1 MKIAT
6 IDWSDTTSAAV
17 VLENGLAPVRAL
29 PGRESAVDAL
39 DLIEAPL
46 TADELAALER
56 GDSVPRGAAV
66 FRSPLLRPPKN
77 VLCVGKNYREH
88 VAEGARA
95 EGRTDFSVPE
105 RPVWFTK
112 PASALVG
119 DAGEIIHDPEFTKA
133 LDYEGELALVIGRG
147 GRSIPTDAVFDH
159 IFGYTIFNDVTARD
173 VQQAHLQWF
182 RGKSADTYAPC
193 GPWIVTAD
201 EITDPES
208 LDLTT
213 RVNGEVRQ
221 HDNTRNLL
229 FGIATLVSN
238 ISQGL
243 TLQPGDIIATGT
255 PSGVAWGMDTPR
267 YLTAGDVVEVEIEGI
282 GRLYNT
288 VVPAS

>member
-1 MKIAT
+1 MRIAT
-6 IDWSDTTSAAV
+6 IDWSGTTSAAV
-17 VLENGLAPVRAL
+17 VFESGLAPVRTL

-39 DLIEAPL
+39 SVIGTPL
-46 TADELAALER
+46 TSEELVALER
-56 GDSVPRGAAV
+56 GESVPRASAT
-66 FRSPLLRPPKN
+66 LRAPILHPPKN

-119 DAGEIIHDPEFTKA
+119 DGGNIIHDPEFTKA
-133 LDYEGELALVIGRG
+133 LDYEGELAIVIGRG
-147 GRSIPTDAVFDH
+147 GKSIPADAVFDH
-159 IFGYTIFNDVTARD
+159 IFGYTIVNDVTARD

-182 RGKSADTYAPC
+182 RGKSADSYAPC

-201 EITDPES
+201 EIEEPEA
-208 LDLTT
+208 LDLAT

-229 FGIATLVSN
+229 FGIPTLVSN
-238 ISQGL
+238 ISQAL

-267 YLTAGDVVEVEIEGI
+267 YLTAGDVVEVEVEGI
-282 GRLYNT
+282 GTLTNT
-288 VVPAS
+288 VVPAP

>member
-1 MKIAT
+1 MRIAT
-6 IDWSDTTSAAV
+6 IGWSGTTSAAV
-17 VLENGLAPVRAL
+17 VFESGLAPVRTL

-39 DLIEAPL
+39 SVIGTPL
-46 TADELAALER
+46 TSDELVALER
-56 GDSVPRGAAV
+56 GESVPRASATLHA
-66 FRSPLLRPPKN
+66 PIPHPPKN

-105 RPVWFTK
+105 QPVWFTK

-119 DAGEIIHDPEFTKA
+119 DGGNIIQDPEFTKA
-133 LDYEGELALVIGRG
+133 LDYEGELAIVIGRG
-147 GRSIPTDAVFDH
+147 GKSIPADAVFDH
-159 IFGYTIFNDVTARD
+159 IFGYTIVNDVTARD

-182 RGKSADTYAPC
+182 RGKSADSYAPC

-201 EITDPES
+201 EIKEPEA

-229 FGIATLVSN
+229 FGIPLLVSN
-238 ISQGL
+238 ISQAL

-267 YLTAGDVVEVEIEGI
+267 YLAAGDVVEVEVEGI
-282 GRLYNT
+282 GTLTNT
-288 VVPAS
+288 VVPVP

>member
-1 MKIAT
+1 VRIAT
-6 IDWSDTTSAAV
+6 IDWSGTTSAAV
-17 VLENGLAPVRAL
+17 VFESGLAPVRTL
-29 PGRESAVDAL
+29 PGRESAVDVL
-39 DLIEAPL
+39 GVIGTPL
-46 TADELAALER
+46 TSDELVALER
-56 GDSVPRGAAV
+56 GESVPRASAT
-66 FRSPLLRPPKN
+66 FRAPILNPPKN

-112 PASALVG
+112 PATALVG
-119 DAGEIIHDPEFTKA
+119 NFGNIVHDSEFTKA

-147 GRSIPTDAVFDH
+147 GKSIPTDAVFDH
-159 IFGYTIFNDVTARD
+159 IFGYTIVNDVTARD

-182 RGKSADTYAPC
+182 RGKSADSYAPC

-201 EITDPES
+201 EIKEPEL

-238 ISQGL
+238 ISQAL

-267 YLTAGDVVEVEIEGI
+267 YLTAGAVVEVEVEGI
-282 GRLYNT
+282 GTLTNT
-288 VVPAS
+288 VVPAA

>member
-6 IDWSDTTSAAV
+6 IDWSGTTSAAV
-17 VLENGLAPVRAL
+17 VFENGLAPVRAL

-39 DLIEAPL
+39 SVIGAPL
-46 TADELAALER
+46 TSDELVALER
-56 GDSVPRGAAV
+56 GESLPSGSAT
-66 FRSPLLRPPKN
+66 LRAPILHPPKN

-112 PASALVG
+112 PATALVG
-119 DAGEIIHDPEFTKA
+119 AGGNIVHDPEFTKA

-147 GRSIPTDAVFDH
+147 GKSIPTDAVFDH
-159 IFGYTIFNDVTARD
+159 IFGYTIVNDVTARD

-201 EITDPES
+201 EISDPES

-238 ISQGL
+238 ISQAL
-243 TLQPGDIIATGT
+243 TLQAGDIIATGT

-267 YLTAGDVVEVEIEGI
+267 YLTAGDVVEVEVDGI
-282 GRLYNT
+282 GTLANT
-288 VVPAS
+288 VIPAP